1 MHGLL
6 NDIGIAVLAATI
18 VGFLSHRLRQPII
31 LGYLIAGALIGPS
44 IGFKLIT
51 DAQSIEVISE
61 LGLILLLFIIGLELN
76 PQKIVASGK
85 QLIVA
90 GIGQFVLCVIIGYG
104 FFTMIGFE
112 TTGGNLEGLYLALL
126 CALSSTAIVV
136 KILYDKFEAD
146 TIAGRITLG
155 ILIIQDIWA
164 IMILTLQPNFSNP
177 DVLSVLI
184 AIVKATAL
192 LLAGFLISKY
202 ILRYM
207 FESVLG
213 SPELVVLISI
223 GWCSL
228 VASTASVLG
237 LSKEMGA
244 LVAGISISTFPYSI
258 HVTAK
263 TLPLRDFFLTLF
275 FISLGMK
282 MVVPDTDMVIMGVVI
297 VLFIIVSRFATLV
310 PLLRMTGTGR
320 RASFV
325 TSLNLAQV
333 SEFSLVIAAL
343 GVGYHHISEDL
354 VSMLIFAMAL
364 SSILSSYAIKYNHE
378 IHAAWEKLSRRIGLT
393 AAAEKNDDANDEESY
408 SIVFLGFHRAARAL
422 VDRIREHNVAMLPKI
437 LVIDFNTETLNDVRK
452 LGMGGIFGD
461 ISSLDTL
468 HHAHVDGAKM
478 ILSTIPDY
486 LLKGTTNAK
495 IVRSVRALAPS
506 AYIVATADT
515 TSQADQMKALGA
527 NEIVFPY
534 EMVGD
539 LLLHI
544 VEKNHG

>member
-112 TTGGNLEGLYLALL
+112 TTDGNLEGLYLALL

-213 SPELVVLISI
+213 SPEMVVLISI

-228 VASTASVLG
+228 VASTAGMLG

-354 VSMLIFAMAL
+354 VSMLIFTMAL

-378 IHAAWEKLSRRIGLT
+378 IHAAWEKMSRRIGLT
-393 AAAEKNDDANDEESY
+393 SAAEKNDDTNDEESY

-422 VDRIREHNVAMLPKI
+422 VDRIKEHNVAMLPKI

-461 ISSLDTL
+461 INSLDTL
-468 HHAHVDGAKM
+468 HHAHVDAAKM

-515 TSQADQMKALGA
+515 TAQADQMKALGA
-527 NEIVFPY
+527 DEIVFPY
-534 EMVGD
+534 EMVGE

>member
-6 NDIGIAVLAATI
+6 NDIGIAVFAATI

-51 DAQSIEVISE
+51 DAESIEVISE

-112 TTGGNLEGLYLALL
+112 TTDGNLEGLYLALL

-177 DVLSVLI
+177 DVISVVI
-184 AIVKATAL
+184 AIVKATL
-192 LLAGFLISKY
+192 LLVAGFLISKY

-213 SPELVVLISI
+213 SPEMVVLISI

-228 VASTASVLG
+228 VASGASVLG

-244 LVAGISISTFPYSI
+244 LVAGVSISSFPYSI

-282 MVVPDTDMVIMGVVI
+282 MVIPDPAMVLIGVVI

-320 RASFV
+320 RASFI

-343 GVGYHHISEDL
+343 GVGYHHITEDL
-354 VSMLIFAMAL
+354 VSMLIFSMAL

-378 IHAAWEKLSRRIGLT
+378 IHAAWERVSRRIGLT
-393 AAAEKNDDANDEESY
+393 TAAEKNDETNDEESY

-422 VDRIREHNVAMLPKI
+422 VDRIKEHNIAMLSKI
-437 LVIDFNTETLNDVRK
+437 LVIDFNTETLNEVRE

-461 ISSLDTL
+461 INSLDTL
-468 HHAHVDGAKM
+468 HHAHVDSAKM

-515 TSQADQMKALGA
+515 TAQAEQMKALGA
-527 NEIVFPY
+527 DEIVFPY

>member
-6 NDIGIAVLAATI
+6 NDIGIAVFAATI

-51 DAQSIEVISE
+51 DAESIEVISE

-90 GIGQFVLCVIIGYG
+90 GVGQFVLCVIIGYG
-104 FFTMIGFE
+104 FFTIIGFE
-112 TTGGNLEGLYLALL
+112 TTDGNLEGLYLALL

-177 DVLSVLI
+177 DIISVVI
-184 AIVKATAL
+184 AIVKATL
-192 LLAGFLISKY
+192 LLVAGFLISKY

-213 SPELVVLISI
+213 SPEMVVLISI

-228 VASTASVLG
+228 VASGAGVLG

-244 LVAGISISTFPYSI
+244 LVAGISISSFPYSI

-282 MVVPDTDMVIMGVVI
+282 MVVPDPAMVLMGVVI

-320 RASFV
+320 RASFI

-343 GVGYHHISEDL
+343 GVGYHHITEDL
-354 VSMLIFAMAL
+354 VSMLIFSMAL

-378 IHAAWEKLSRRIGLT
+378 IHAAWERMSRRIGLT
-393 AAAEKNDDANDEESY
+393 TAAEKNDETNDEEMY

-422 VDRIREHNVAMLPKI
+422 VDRIKEHNIAMLSKI
-437 LVIDFNTETLNDVRK
+437 LVIDFNTETLNEVRK

-461 ISSLDTL
+461 INSLDTL

-515 TSQADQMKALGA
+515 TAQAEQMKTLGA

>member
-1 MHGLL
+1 M
-6 NDIGIAVLAATI
+6 
-18 VGFLSHRLRQPII
+18 
-31 LGYLIAGALIGPS
+31 
-44 IGFKLIT
+44 
-51 DAQSIEVISE
+51 
-61 LGLILLLFIIGLELN
+61 
-76 PQKIVASGK
+76 
-85 QLIVA
+85 
-90 GIGQFVLCVIIGYG
+90 
-104 FFTMIGFE
+104 
-112 TTGGNLEGLYLALL
+112 
-126 CALSSTAIVV
+126 SSTAIVV

-177 DVLSVLI
+177 DIISVVI
-184 AIVKATAL
+184 AIVKATL
-192 LLAGFLISKY
+192 LLVAGFLISKY

-213 SPELVVLISI
+213 SPEMVVLISI

-228 VASTASVLG
+228 VASGAGVLG

-244 LVAGISISTFPYSI
+244 LVAGISISSFPYSI

-282 MVVPDTDMVIMGVVI
+282 MVVPDPAMVLMGVVI

-320 RASFV
+320 RASFI

-343 GVGYHHISEDL
+343 GVGYHHITEDL
-354 VSMLIFAMAL
+354 VSMLIFSMAL

-378 IHAAWEKLSRRIGLT
+378 IHAAWERMSRRIGLT
-393 AAAEKNDDANDEESY
+393 TAAEKNDETNDEEMY

-422 VDRIREHNVAMLPKI
+422 VDRIKEHNIAMLSKI
-437 LVIDFNTETLNDVRK
+437 LVIDFNTETLNEVRK

-461 ISSLDTL
+461 INSLDTL

-515 TSQADQMKALGA
+515 TAQAEQMKTLGA

>member
-6 NDIGIAVLAATI
+6 NDIGIAVFAATI

-51 DAQSIEVISE
+51 DAESIEVISE

-112 TTGGNLEGLYLALL
+112 TTDGNLEGLYLALL

-177 DVLSVLI
+177 DVISVVI
-184 AIVKATAL
+184 AIVKATL
-192 LLAGFLISKY
+192 LLVAGFLISKY

-213 SPELVVLISI
+213 SPEMVVLISI

-228 VASTASVLG
+228 VASGASVLG

-244 LVAGISISTFPYSI
+244 LVAGVSISSFPYSI

-282 MVVPDTDMVIMGVVI
+282 MVIPDPAMVLMGVVI

-320 RASFV
+320 RASFI

-343 GVGYHHISEDL
+343 GVGYHHITEDL
-354 VSMLIFAMAL
+354 VSMLIFSMAL

-378 IHAAWEKLSRRIGLT
+378 IHAAWERVSRRIGLT
-393 AAAEKNDDANDEESY
+393 TAAEKNDETNDEESY

-422 VDRIREHNVAMLPKI
+422 VDRIKEHNIAMLSKI
-437 LVIDFNTETLNDVRK
+437 LVIDFNTETLNEVRE

-461 ISSLDTL
+461 INSLDTL
-468 HHAHVDGAKM
+468 HHAHVDSAKM

-515 TSQADQMKALGA
+515 TAQAEQMKALGA
-527 NEIVFPY
+527 DEIVFPY

>member
-6 NDIGIAVLAATI
+6 NDIGIAVFAATI

-51 DAQSIEVISE
+51 DAGSIEVISE

-104 FFTMIGFE
+104 FFTLIGFE
-112 TTGGNLEGLYLALL
+112 TADGNMEGLYLALL

-177 DVLSVLI
+177 DVVSVLV
-184 AIVKATAL
+184 AIVKATML
-192 LLAGFLISKY
+192 LVAGFLISKY
-202 ILRYM
+202 VLRYM

-213 SPELVVLISI
+213 SPEMVVLISI

-244 LVAGISISTFPYSI
+244 LVAGISISSFPYSI

-320 RASFV
+320 RASFI

-354 VSMLIFAMAL
+354 VSMLIFTMAL

-378 IHAAWEKLSRRIGLT
+378 IHTIWEKMSRRIGVT
-393 AAAEKNDDANDEESY
+393 ASTEQNDETNDEGSY
-408 SIVFLGFHRAARAL
+408 SIVFLGFHRAAKAL
-422 VDRIREHNVAMLPKI
+422 VDRIKEHNVAMLPKI
-437 LVIDFNTETLNDVRK
+437 LVIDFNTETLNDVRE

-495 IVRSVRALAPS
+495 IVRSVRTLAPS

-515 TSQADQMKALGA
+515 TAQADQMRVLGA

>member
-6 NDIGIAVLAATI
+6 SDIGIAVLAATI
-18 VGFLSHRLRQPII
+18 VGFISHRLRQPII

-44 IGFKLIT
+44 VGFKLIT
-51 DAQSIEVISE
+51 DAASIEVISE
-61 LGLILLLFIIGLELN
+61 IGLILLLFIIGLELN
-76 PQKIVASGK
+76 PQKIIASGK

-90 GIGQFVLCVIIGYG
+90 GTGQFVLCVIIGFG
-104 FFTMIGFE
+104 FFTLIGFE
-112 TTGGNLEGLYLALL
+112 TGDGNLEGLYLALL

-155 ILIIQDIWA
+155 VLIIQDIWA
-164 IMILTLQPNFSNP
+164 IMILTLQPNFSDPN
-177 DVLSVLI
+177 VASVLVAI
-184 AIVKATAL
+184 AGAAL
-192 LLAGFLISKY
+192 LLTAGFLISKY

-213 SPELVVLISI
+213 SPEMVVLISI

-228 VASTASVLG
+228 VASAAGAMG

-282 MVVPDTDMVIMGVVI
+282 MVVPDADMARMGIVILI
-297 VLFIIVSRFATLV
+297 FIFVSRFVTLI

-320 RASFV
+320 RASFI

-343 GVGYHHISEDL
+343 GVGYGHIGEDL
-354 VSMLIFAMAL
+354 VSLLIFTMAL

-378 IHAAWEKLSRRIGLT
+378 IHSLWERYSRKAGLT
-393 AAAEKNDDANDEESY
+393 AAAEKNDETNDAGTY
-408 SIVFLGFHRAARAL
+408 SIVFLGYHRAARAL
-422 VDRIREHNVAMLPKI
+422 VERIKNHNVAILPKI
-437 LVIDFNTETLNDVRK
+437 LVIDFNTETLREVRT
-452 LGMGGIFGD
+452 LNMGAVFGD
-461 ISSLDTL
+461 INSIDTL
-468 HHAHVDGAKM
+468 QHAHVDHAKM

-486 LLKGTTNAK
+486 LLKGTTNAQ
-495 IVRSVRALAPS
+495 IVRSIRTLAPS

-515 TSQADQMKALGA
+515 TAQAEQMKSLGA
-527 NEIVFPY
+527 DEIVFPY

>member
-6 NDIGIAVLAATI
+6 YDIGIAVLAATI
-18 VGFLSHRLRQPII
+18 VGFISHRLRQPII
-31 LGYLIAGALIGPS
+31 LGYLLAGALIGPS

-51 DAQSIEVISE
+51 DAASIEVISE

-76 PQKIVASGK
+76 PQKLIASGK

-90 GIGQFVLCVIIGYG
+90 GIGQFVACVAIGFG
-104 FFTMIGFE
+104 FFTLIGFE
-112 TTGGNLEGLYLALL
+112 TSGGNLEGIYLALL

-136 KILYDKFEAD
+136 KVLYDKFEAD

-155 ILIIQDIWA
+155 ILIIQDVWA
-164 IMILTLQPNFSNP
+164 IMILTLQPNFSDP
-177 DVLSVLI
+177 ELMSIVFAV
-184 AIVKATAL
+184 VKAAVL
-192 LLAGFLISKY
+192 LLAGFLFSKY
-202 ILRYM
+202 VLRYM

-213 SPELVVLISI
+213 SPEMVVLISI

-228 VASTASVLG
+228 VAGAASVLG

-282 MVVPDTDMVIMGVVI
+282 MVIPDLTMVWMGAVI
-297 VLFIIVSRFATLV
+297 VFFIFFSRFATLI
-310 PLLRMTGTGR
+310 PLLRLTGTGR
-320 RASFV
+320 RASFI
-325 TSLNLAQV
+325 TSLNLSQL
-333 SEFSLVIAAL
+333 SEFSLVIASL
-343 GVGYHHISEDL
+343 GVTYRHISEDL
-354 VSMLIFAMAL
+354 VSLLIFSMAI
-364 SSILSSYAIKYNHE
+364 SSIISSYAIKYNHE
-378 IHAAWEKLSRRIGLT
+378 IHAAWERFARRIGIYT
-393 AAAEKNDDANDEESY
+393 TTEKSDAEGESEPH
-408 SIVFLGFHRAARAL
+408 SIVLLGFHRAARAL
-422 VDRIREHNVAMLPKI
+422 VERIKEHNVAMLQKI
-437 LVIDFNTETLNDVRK
+437 LVIDFNTETLKELQK
-452 LGMGGIFGD
+452 LNMGAVFGD
-461 ISSLDTL
+461 INSIDTL
-468 HHAHVDGAKM
+468 HHAHVDGARM
-478 ILSTIPDY
+478 VISTIPDY
-486 LLKGTTNAK
+486 LLKGTNNAQ
-495 IVRSVRALAPS
+495 IVRSVRMLAPE

-515 TSQADQMKALGA
+515 AAQADHMRQLGA

-539 LLLHI
+539 HLLHI